1 MSRKNYLL
9 KKTVKSEKKKLIAIR
24 LSPDSL
30 AMLNDFAEKFPGM
43 SQGAIVEVGLYC
55 LNNADEHQLKELFF
69 DYIRGGKKRP

>member
-1 MSRKNYLL
+1 
-9 KKTVKSEKKKLIAIR
+9 
-24 LSPDSL
+24 
-30 AMLNDFAEKFPGM
+30 MLNDFAEKFPGM